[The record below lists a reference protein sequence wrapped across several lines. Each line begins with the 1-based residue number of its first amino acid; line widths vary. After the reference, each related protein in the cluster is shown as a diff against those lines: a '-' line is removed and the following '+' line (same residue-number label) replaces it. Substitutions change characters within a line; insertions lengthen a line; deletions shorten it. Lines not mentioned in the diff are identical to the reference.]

1 MPQHDPSTHGRM
13 VANMA
18 DFLELLSAVRQRVL
32 KTGQR
37 PTEIPED
44 LKLALI
50 RLLSE

>member
-13 VANMA
+13 VGNMA
-18 DFLELLSAVRQRVL
+18 DFLELLSVVRQRVL
-32 KTGQR
+32 ETGQR

-44 LKLALI
+44 LKTALI